1 MTRTAAFLW
10 TALAAAVCSGVVTL
24 KVDQELNMVI
34 IEEDLNMVIIESV
47 AGFAFLL
54 AISWIVAGTVFLLSR
69 FKARRL
75 TLIIVSAGTSV
86 AVSIWAIVKFAT

>member
-10 TALAAAVCSGVVTL
+10 TALAAAVCSVIVTL
-24 KVDQELNMVI
+24 KVGEDQ
-34 IEEDLNMVIIESV
+34 NMVIIESV

-54 AISWIVAGTVFLLSR
+54 AISWIVAGAVFLLSR

-86 AVSIWAIVKFAT
+86 AVSICAIITLVT